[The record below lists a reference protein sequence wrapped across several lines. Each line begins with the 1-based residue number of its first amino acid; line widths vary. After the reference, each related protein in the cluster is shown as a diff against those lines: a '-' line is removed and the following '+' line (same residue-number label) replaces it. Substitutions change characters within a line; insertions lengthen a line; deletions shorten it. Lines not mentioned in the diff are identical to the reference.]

1 LFVVFNL
8 TAWITATHILQ
19 GLVVYLTAW
28 ITATHILQGLVFYLT
43 AWITATHILQG
54 LVVFY
59 LTAWITATHIFQ
71 GLACVMACISMVALI
86 LYTCVTE
93 TMKSFNI
100 SMFAVVSS
108 FLTGNVDISS
118 FSKESY
124 YLTELK

>member
-28 ITATHILQGLVFYLT
+28 ITATHILQGLVVYLT
-43 AWITATHILQG
+43 AWITATHIL
-54 LVVFY
+54 
-59 LTAWITATHIFQ
+59 Q